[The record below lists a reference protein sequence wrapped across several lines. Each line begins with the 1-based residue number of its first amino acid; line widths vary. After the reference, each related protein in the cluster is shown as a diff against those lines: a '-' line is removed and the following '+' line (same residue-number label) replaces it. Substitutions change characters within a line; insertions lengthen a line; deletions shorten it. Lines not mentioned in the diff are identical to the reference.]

1 MHLENW
7 TYRVLCGKARTGKI
21 SKQQVLS
28 LLIRHCTDG
37 LSESALCNEVEPCW
51 GNPSLW
57 NRLVGWKVC
66 GRTNVGGIILKVVS
80 RYVRLKQKT
89 LSVSL
94 GILGQGA
101 REEVK

>member
-7 TYRVLCGKARTGKI
+7 IYGVLYGKARTGKI
-21 SKQQVLS
+21 SKQQALS

-37 LSESALCNEVEPCW
+37 LSESALCN
-51 GNPSLW
+51 
-57 NRLVGWKVC
+57 GWKVC

-94 GILGQGA
+94 GILRQGA
-101 REEVK
+101 REEVKVLPLTY